1 MVMWHLQRWEFI
13 AEAPIIACCKLKK
26 KSPFGFFFREPLAEA
41 PLHGLPARPAA
52 IVDGGD
58 DLEGPQPLDEALYLQ
73 IAAVFT
79 VGDSCQE
86 TKEGFLWSVCQKRNY
101 NSFIIILLL
110 KVIRGVGC
118 DYVSFLCIKETGPVG
133 KEARG
138 ASDLNLWDLLK
149 HDQHFKLARSL
160 WYSPSKSP

>member
-1 MVMWHLQRWEFI
+1 MQMLVFCSQRFEVNLRTSSAEMYCFHGYVASAALRIHCRGSNYCVLQT
-13 AEAPIIACCKLKK
+13 KK

-86 TKEGFLWSVCQKRNY
+86 TKEGFL
-101 NSFIIILLL
+101 
-110 KVIRGVGC
+110 
-118 DYVSFLCIKETGPVG
+118 
-133 KEARG
+133 
-138 ASDLNLWDLLK
+138 
-149 HDQHFKLARSL
+149 
-160 WYSPSKSP
+160 